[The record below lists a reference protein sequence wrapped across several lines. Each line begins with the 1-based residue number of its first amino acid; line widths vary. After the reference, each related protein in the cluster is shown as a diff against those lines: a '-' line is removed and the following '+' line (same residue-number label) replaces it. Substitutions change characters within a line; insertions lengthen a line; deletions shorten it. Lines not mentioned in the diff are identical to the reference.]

1 MAYQL
6 ATAFV
11 KIGTSGLSG
20 LGAAFTSVRN
30 IVFGA
35 IGGIGSLIAKFGTLA
50 GGIGLGFAVKLA
62 ADAEEMESMFGAVFQ
77 GGTADAKEF
86 ATTLATDIGRSVGD
100 VMGQMASFQDLFV
113 PLGFAREEG
122 KELSKT
128 MVKLAQD
135 VGSFKNQDPA
145 DVASRFSSALV
156 GNNMAVRSLG
166 IVLTEASLEQELLNM
181 GIRGGTKAATQQE
194 KVQARLNQIIRGSGD
209 AIGDAERTAGSFTN
223 RLKGLTGAMKDLG
236 GDIGSAFL
244 PALANIA
251 KSLTDLI
258 RRIQPFVQKWAKFF
272 GDIGKVATTKWALTW
287 EVLSQVM
294 DVALSGLQDGIMQ
307 LPTIFGFAL
316 GKTSS
321 LIIEWGMGIGD
332 IIADIWN
339 VIFDRI
345 RTSWDQLFANMMA
358 KDFGENGGVPIDMFL
373 GKDLDWDRAM
383 NKRMS
388 KFGKGFGMGSVGG
401 SLGDVMEVSQGTLDK
416 MDALKDTVG
425 EFTVEMDK
433 MNMFADEGT
442 KDKEEPSPEVK
453 VKTLTAGTVKLPS
466 GFIDFASA
474 NKTIQEALL
483 KNVDPAKEQVNEQ
496 KKGNQI
502 AAQMKAGIDVI
513 GAKLSGGGPSGGP
526 IATS

>member
-145 DVASRFSSALV
+145 DVAARFSSALV
-156 GNNMAVRSLG
+156 GNNTAVRSLG
-166 IVLTEASLEQELLNM
+166 IVLTEASLQQELLNM
-181 GIRGGTKAATQQE
+181 GIKGGTKAATQQE
-194 KVQARLNQIIRGSGD
+194 KIQARLNQIIRGSGD
-209 AIGDAERTAGSFTN
+209 ATGDAARTAGSFTN
-223 RLKGLTGAMKDLG
+223 RLKGLTGAMKDVG
-236 GDIGSAFL
+236 GDIGGAFL

-258 RRIQPFVQKWAKFF
+258 RRIQPFVQEWAKFF
-272 GDIGKVATTKWALTW
+272 ADLGMVATTKWALTW
-287 EVLSQVM
+287 KIIKQATELGLSTVK
-294 DVALSGLQDGIMQ
+294 DVIMQ
-307 LPTIFGFAL
+307 YPEIYAFMAGHGTRVILDMMKWWGKIMIDGTKQTWEKIQDQWAL
-316 GKTSS
+316 GVSNLHRLWKGQDPMKLVSAKG
-321 LIIEWGMGIGD
+321 GMFGLLEKKLEKIGN
-332 IIADIWN
+332 A
-339 VIFDRI
+339 
-345 RTSWDQLFANMMA
+345 
-358 KDFGENGGVPIDMFL
+358 FGE
-373 GKDLDWDRAM
+373 
-383 NKRMS
+383 
-388 KFGKGFGMGSVGG
+388 GFSGG
-401 SLGDVMEVSQGTLDK
+401 SLSDVLKPSQETLDK
-416 MDALKDTVG
+416 MDALKESVG
-425 EFTVEMDK
+425 EFKGEMDNLNK
-433 MNMFADEGT
+433 EDDKKAKKSDEAV
-442 KDKEEPSPEVK
+442 SI
-453 VKTLTAGTVKLPS
+453 KTLTVSSMKLPT

-474 NKTIQEALL
+474 NKTIQEGLL
-483 KNVDPAKEQVNEQ
+483 KGVDPAKEQVKEQ
-496 KKGNQI
+496 QKGNQI
-502 AAQMKAGIDVI
+502 AAQIKHGIDVI
-513 GAKLSGGGPSGGP
+513 GSKIGSVGGSGAAVAS
-526 IATS
+526 T